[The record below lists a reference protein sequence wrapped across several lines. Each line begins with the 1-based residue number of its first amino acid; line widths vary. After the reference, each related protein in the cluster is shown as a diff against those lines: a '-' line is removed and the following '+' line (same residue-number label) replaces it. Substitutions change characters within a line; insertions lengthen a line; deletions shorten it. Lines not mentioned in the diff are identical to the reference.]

1 MAASILVNLH
11 KKALE
16 RLDMNTNKK
25 DQKGRKCLLRS
36 NSTRHSF
43 PDPGILVN
51 LHKKALE
58 RLDTNTNK
66 KDQKGRKMLI
76 KFKQYETFISGPC
89 IREPKFQAK
98 GAFCLPVIK
107 ATIHREIL
115 LIHTST

>member
-1 MAASILVNLH
+1 MAFRPMAAS
-11 KKALE
+11 
-16 RLDMNTNKK
+16 
-25 DQKGRKCLLRS
+25 
-36 NSTRHSF
+36 
-43 PDPGILVN
+43 ILVN

-66 KDQKGRKMLI
+66 KDQKGRKMFI